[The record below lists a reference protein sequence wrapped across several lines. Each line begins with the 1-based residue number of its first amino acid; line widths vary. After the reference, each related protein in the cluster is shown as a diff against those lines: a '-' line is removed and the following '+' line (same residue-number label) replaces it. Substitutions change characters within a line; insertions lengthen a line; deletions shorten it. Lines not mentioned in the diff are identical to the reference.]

1 MRTTLDLPDP
11 VLRNL
16 KIQAAQSGKSLKA
29 LLNELILRAMSMPAS
44 PASLASGGQPPP
56 PALPVLSRLSQ
67 TSLKPARAADHAN
80 VANLQ
85 LGQLDA
91 QLQDDLGK
99 LRRSGFI
106 Q

>member
-11 VLRNL
+11 LLRSL

-29 LLNELILRAMSMPAS
+29 LLNELIVRAMAMPALPS
-44 PASLASGGQPPP
+44 PDSQILQPV
-56 PALPVLSRLSQ
+56 LPVLSRLES
-67 TSLKPARAADHAN
+67 SKIKPAGSASVHR
-80 VANLQ
+80 VSANLADVQ
-85 LGQLDA
+85 PGSQM
-91 QLQDDLGK
+91 QDDLDK

>member
-11 VLRNL
+11 LLRSL

-29 LLNELILRAMSMPAS
+29 LLNELIVRAMAM
-44 PASLASGGQPPP
+44 
-56 PALPVLSRLSQ
+56 PALPSSDSQILQPVLPVLGRLES
-67 TSLKPARAADHAN
+67 TKVDLAGSASVHR
-80 VANLQ
+80 VSANLADTQ
-85 LGQLDA
+85 LGS
-91 QLQDDLGK
+91 QLQDDLDK

>member
-11 VLRNL
+11 ILRSL

-29 LLNELILRAMSMPAS
+29 LLNELIVRAMAMPVA
-44 PASLASGGQPPP
+44 PATEVT
-56 PALPVLSRLSQ
+56 LPVLSRLNQ
-67 TSLKPARAADHAN
+67 TTFEPALVSSNAHMA
-80 VANLQ
+80 
-85 LGQLDA
+85 DA
-91 QLQDDLGK
+91 QLQDDLDK

>member
-11 VLRNL
+11 LLRSL

-29 LLNELILRAMSMPAS
+29 LLNELIVRAMTMPALPS
-44 PASLASGGQPPP
+44 PDSQILQPV
-56 PALPVLSRLSQ
+56 LPVLSRLES
-67 TSLKPARAADHAN
+67 SKIKPAGFASIHQVSAYVADA
-80 VANLQ
+80 Q
-85 LGQLDA
+85 PGS
-91 QLQDDLGK
+91 QLQDDLDK

>member
-11 VLRNL
+11 ILRSL

-29 LLNELILRAMSMPAS
+29 LLNELIVRAMAMPVA
-44 PASLASGGQPPP
+44 PATEAT
-56 PALPVLSRLSQ
+56 LPVLSRLSQ
-67 TSLKPARAADHAN
+67 TTFEPTPALASSNAHMA
-80 VANLQ
+80 
-85 LGQLDA
+85 DA
-91 QLQDDLGK
+91 QLQDDLDK

>member
-16 KIQAAQSGKSLKA
+16 KIQAAHSGKSLKA
-29 LLNELILRAMSMPAS
+29 LLNELILRAMAM
-44 PASLASGGQPPP
+44 PASLAPGGQPLPP
-56 PALPVLSRLSQ
+56 VLPVLSRLSQ
-67 TSLKPARAADHAN
+67 TSLKPTPAADGAN

-85 LGQLDA
+85 LGQLDT

>member
-11 VLRNL
+11 ILRNL

-29 LLNELILRAMSMPAS
+29 LLNELILRAMAMPAS
-44 PASLASGGQPPP
+44 HAPGSQPLPP
-56 PALPVLSRLSQ
+56 VLPVLGRLSQ
-67 TSLKPARAADHAN
+67 IKFAPITLSATQQEADI
-80 VANLQ
+80 
-85 LGQLDA
+85 QLDV
-91 QLQDDLGK
+91 QLQDDLAK

>member
-11 VLRNL
+11 LLRSL

-29 LLNELILRAMSMPAS
+29 LLNELIVRAMAMPGLPS
-44 PASLASGGQPPP
+44 PDSQILQPV
-56 PALPVLSRLSQ
+56 LPVLSRLES
-67 TSLKPARAADHAN
+67 SKIKPAGLASIHRVGGAYLADA
-80 VANLQ
+80 Q
-85 LGQLDA
+85 PGS
-91 QLQDDLGK
+91 QLQDDLDK

>member
-11 VLRNL
+11 LLRSL

-29 LLNELILRAMSMPAS
+29 LLNELIVRAMVMPSS
-44 PASLASGGQPPP
+44 PVSANTPE
-56 PALPVLSRLSQ
+56 LPVLSRLN
-67 TSLKPARAADHAN
+67 TVKFKPVPATDNNH
-80 VANLQ
+80 LT
-85 LGQLDA
+85 DA

>member
-29 LLNELILRAMSMPAS
+29 LLNELILRAMATPAS
-44 PASLASGGQPPP
+44 PASGGQPPP

-67 TSLKPARAADHAN
+67 TSLRSESLDDGAN

-85 LGQLDA
+85 LNQLDA
-91 QLQDDLGK
+91 ELKDDLDK

>member
-11 VLRNL
+11 LLRSL

-29 LLNELILRAMSMPAS
+29 LLNELIVRAMAMPALPS
-44 PASLASGGQPPP
+44 PDSQILQPV
-56 PALPVLSRLSQ
+56 LPVLSRLES
-67 TSLKPARAADHAN
+67 SKIKPAGFASIHGVGGAYLADA
-80 VANLQ
+80 Q
-85 LGQLDA
+85 PGS
-91 QLQDDLGK
+91 QLQDDLDK